1 MKPARVLCAVVS
13 VVLVARGSWAQ
24 DDAQPG
30 STRVG
35 DQVPSGSQQRTIKPP
50 KLVDFVE
57 APYPEQEKA
66 KGTQATVTLQI
77 AITEKGTVAA
87 VVVQESAGPAF
98 DQAAVAAARQFVFE
112 PALIDG
118 KPIPVK
124 ITYRYEFV
132 IKQQIVKRTTA
143 DFTGVVRERASKKP
157 LSGITVSLETGQ
169 SATTDQDGKFSIPDV
184 RPGDHT
190 ITLQGDKLTPLG
202 TRESFE
208 AAKALDAT
216 YDVDLKASTPG
227 EDDTDF
233 EVVVTAPKLGKQVVS
248 TEISATQATKVPGT
262 QGDVLKVVENLPGV
276 ARSAVGSGQ
285 IVVWGA
291 APEDTRVYVEG
302 VRVPRLYHDGG
313 YRSIVHSD
321 MVRSVELVPGGY
333 GSPWGRGLG
342 GLVAVQLRQLDDDKW
357 HGSVGADVID
367 ASGAI
372 SAPLGEKWHV
382 AAAVRKSYLDSVVKA
397 VGSADVGDI
406 VPLPCYFDS
415 QLRVQYAFQK
425 GETVELGGLV
435 STDAID
441 RTLLD
446 PDPAQ
451 TKRENKRLGFG
462 RLWARYEKKLANG
475 ESITVLPSW
484 GRDVSS
490 RTNLFGAT
498 PATLDS
504 DSDVFGLR
512 AFWRGQATKWL
523 GVQVGVDADFTASS
537 VHRSG
542 SITTP
547 PREGD
552 IYVFGQ
558 PPSDQ
563 VNVDDWK
570 TLVGSVA
577 PYVEADVSL
586 LDDKL
591 HVVPG
596 ARIEPYLTSVNRS
609 VPVTGDNP
617 AVGLFTQDT
626 VLEPRIS
633 LRYTPVPRIT
643 VKGAFGI
650 YHQSPQAEDLSAV
663 FGNPKL
669 GLSSAKHT
677 LLGANVKLTSTLT
690 AEATAFYA
698 ASQDLTSRSAAST
711 PLLAQA
717 LVQEGEGRQFGA
729 QFLLRQEQLGPFFG
743 WVSYSIIRS
752 ERKDHPNTDWRPFD
766 YDQTHVLTVV
776 GALDLGKGWEAG
788 LRFRFATGFPRTP
801 VIGAY
806 LASRSDT
813 QEPLFGPHNSIR
825 IPSFYSIDA
834 RLAKHLKLGK
844 TDAEIYLD
852 VQNVTN
858 HQNAEEI
865 VYEYDYSKKA
875 YITGLPILPVMGLK
889 WSF

>member
-1 MKPARVLCAVVS
+1 MRRIACTVLAIVTCARVS
-13 VVLVARGSWAQ
+13 FAQ
-24 DDAQPG
+24 DDTQPG
-30 STRVG
+30 ATRVG
-35 DQVPSGSQQRTIKPP
+35 DSVPSGSQRVIKPP
-50 KLVDFVE
+50 KLVHFVE
-57 APYPEQEKA
+57 APYPEEEKA
-66 KGTQATVTLQI
+66 KGTQATVVLQI
-77 AITEKGTVAA
+77 AITETGSVAA
-87 VVVQESAGPAF
+87 VVLQESGGPVF
-98 DQAAVAAARQFVFE
+98 DAPAIAAARQFVFE
-112 PALIDG
+112 PALVNG
-118 KPIPVK
+118 KAIPVK

-132 IKQQIVKRTTA
+132 IKQEMVKRTTA
-143 DFTGVVRERASKKP
+143 DFTGVVRERGNKKP
-157 LSGITVSLETGQ
+157 LPGITVSLETGQ
-169 SATTDQDGKFSIPDV
+169 SAVTDAEGKFSILDV
-184 RPGDHT
+184 PPGDHT

-202 TRESFE
+202 TQESFE
-208 AAKALDAT
+208 AAKQLDAT
-216 YDVDLKASTPG
+216 YDVDLKASVPG

-233 EVVVTAPKLGKQVVS
+233 EVVVTAAKLGKQLIS
-248 TEISATQATKVPGT
+248 TEITAKQATQVPGT

-333 GSPWGRGLG
+333 GAPYGRGLG
-342 GLVAVQLRQLDDDKW
+342 GLVAVQLRALDDDKW

-367 ASGAI
+367 ASGAV
-372 SAPLGEKWHV
+372 SAPIGSKWHF
-382 AAAVRKSYLDSVVKA
+382 AGAVRKSYLDSVIKA

-406 VPLPCYFDS
+406 VPLPRYFDS
-415 QLRVQYAFQK
+415 QARIQYAFEK
-425 GETVELGGLV
+425 GETLELGGLI
-435 STDAID
+435 SSDAID
-441 RTLLD
+441 RTLVD
-446 PDPAQ
+446 ADPAQ
-451 TKRENKRLGFG
+451 TKRESRRLGFG
-462 RLWARYEKKLANG
+462 RVWLRYEKKLANG

-490 RTNLFGAT
+490 VTNRFGAT
-498 PATLDS
+498 PATLDT
-504 DSDVFGLR
+504 DANVFGLR

-523 GVQVGVDADFTASS
+523 GFQVGVDADFTATS

-552 IYVFGQ
+552 VRVFGQ

-577 PYVEADVSL
+577 PYIEADIGL
-586 LDDKL
+586 FNDKL

-596 ARIEPYLTSVNRS
+596 ARIEPFLSSVNRS

-633 LRYTPVPRIT
+633 VRYQPQKRIT
-643 VKGAFGI
+643 IKAAFGI
-650 YHQSPQAEDLSAV
+650 YHQSPQSEDLSAV

-677 LLGANVKLTSTLT
+677 LLGALFKLTSTLS
-690 AEATAFYA
+690 AEATAFYS
-698 ASQDLTSRSAAST
+698 ASSDLTSRSAAST

-717 LVQEGEGRQFGA
+717 LVQEGEGRSFGA

-752 ERKDHPNTDWRPFD
+752 ERKDHPGADWRPFD

-776 GALDLGKGWEAG
+776 GAFDLGKGWETG

-801 VIGAY
+801 VIGTY
-806 LASRSDT
+806 PDRT
-813 QEPLFGPHNSIR
+813 GTFEPLFGAQNSLR

-834 RLAKHLKLGK
+834 RLAKHFKILK
-844 TDAEIYLD
+844 TDAEVYLD

-858 HQNAEEI
+858 HQNPEEI
-865 VYEYDYSKKA
+865 VYDYNYKKKA
-875 YITGLPILPVMGLK
+875 YITGLPILPVIGLK